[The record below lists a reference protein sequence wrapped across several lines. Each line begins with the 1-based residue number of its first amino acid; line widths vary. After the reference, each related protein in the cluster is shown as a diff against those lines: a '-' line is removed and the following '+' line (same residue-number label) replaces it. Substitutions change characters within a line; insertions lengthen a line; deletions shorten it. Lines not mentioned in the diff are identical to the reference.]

1 MNALADKFQEVFK
14 KLRGYGKL
22 TEDNVAD
29 AVREVRRALLSADVN
44 YQVARDFC
52 DKVKEKALGEEV
64 SRSVRPG
71 DLFVKI
77 VHDELIEFFGE
88 PERSLA
94 SPRPL
99 TIALCGLNGAGKT
112 TSCAKLA
119 LWLRRQ
125 GEKPLM
131 IASDLS
137 RPAAIEQLATLGK
150 QLDLPVLQPEEGDNL
165 DVHLR
170 KVAQQ
175 PDYQESTV
183 RIYDLAGRTE
193 LNEELMAEL
202 KQALSLIQPDET
214 LMVADAALG
223 QAAVEVAQQ
232 FNENA
237 DLSGFILSKFDGDA
251 RGGAALSIQSVANCS
266 VKFLGTGEKAD
277 EFEAFVPDR
286 LVKRLLGM
294 GDLMGVVEQV
304 QENIDLED
312 AARLQERMMNSSF
325 NLQDFLDQM
334 RQMKKLGP
342 LQNIL
347 GMMPGASNIPR
358 SNLDDNSLKRM
369 EAILSSM
376 TRQERNSPGVIN
388 ARRRQRIASGSGTS
402 VREVNE
408 LLKRFR
414 EMKKMMGKLLKGG
427 NTEAKLAR
435 MMSGKMNF

>member
-14 KLRGYGKL
+14 NLRGYGKL
-22 TEDNVAD
+22 TESNVAE

-52 DKVKEKALGEEV
+52 EKVKEKSLGEEV

-77 VHDELIEFFGE
+77 VHDELLAYFGQE
-88 PERSLA
+88 DRSLA
-94 SPRPL
+94 AKRPL

-112 TSCAKLA
+112 TTCAKLA
-119 LWLRRQ
+119 LWLRQQ
-125 GEKPLM
+125 GEDPVM

-137 RPAAIEQLATLGK
+137 RPAAVEQLATLGQ
-150 QLDLPVLQPEEGDNL
+150 QLDLKVLRPGEGDSL
-165 DVHLR
+165 PEHLR
-170 KVAQQ
+170 RVAGERE
-175 PDYQESTV
+175 YREATV
-183 RIYDLAGRTE
+183 RIYDLAGRSELDQELMTE
-193 LNEELMAEL
+193 LRT
-202 KQALSLIQPDET
+202 ALHLIQPDET
-214 LMVADAALG
+214 LLVADAALG

-232 FNENA
+232 FVQNA
-237 DLSGFILSKFDGDA
+237 SLTGLVLSKFDGDA
-251 RGGAALSIQSVANCS
+251 RGGAALSIQSVAECP
-266 VKFLGTGEKAD
+266 VKFLGTGEKPGQ
-277 EFEAFVPDR
+277 FEVFNPER

-294 GDLMGVVEQV
+294 GDLMGIVEQV
-304 QENIDLED
+304 SENIDLED
-312 AARLQERMMNSSF
+312 AARLQERMMSSRF

-334 RQMKKLGP
+334 RQVKKLGP
-342 LQNIL
+342 LQNLL

-358 SNLDDNSLKRM
+358 SNLDEKNLKRM

-376 TRQERNSPGVIN
+376 TRQERISPGIIN
-388 ARRRQRIASGSGTS
+388 ARRRLRIASGSGTT

-414 EMKKMMGKLLKGG
+414 EMKKMLGKLARGG

>member
-52 DKVKEKALGEEV
+52 DKVKAKALGEEV

-77 VHDELIEFFGE
+77 VHDELVAFFGR
-88 PERSLA
+88 PERSLE
-94 SPRPL
+94 PRRPL
-99 TIALCGLNGAGKT
+99 TVALCGLNGAGKT

-119 LWLRRQ
+119 LWLREQ
-125 GEKPLM
+125 GEEPVM

-137 RPAAIEQLATLGK
+137 RPAAIDQLQTLGK
-150 QLDLPVLQPEEGDNL
+150 QLDLKVLCPQEGDSL
-165 DVHLR
+165 SDHLNR
-170 KVAQQ
+170 VSEAE
-175 PDYQESTV
+175 DYQSSSV
-183 RIYDLAGRTE
+183 RLFDLAGRTE
-193 LNEELMAEL
+193 LNRELMAEL
-202 KQALSLIQPDET
+202 QAALKIIAPDET
-214 LMVADAALG
+214 LLVADAALG

-232 FNENA
+232 FSDNA
-237 DLSGFILSKFDGDA
+237 ELTGIILSKFDGDA
-251 RGGAALSIQSVANCS
+251 RGGAALSIQSVADCP
-266 VKFLGTGEKAD
+266 VKFLGTGEKP
-277 EFEAFVPDR
+277 EQFEAFEPER

-294 GDLMGVVEQV
+294 GDLMGIVEQV
-304 QENIDLED
+304 QGNVDMED
-312 AARLQERMMNSSF
+312 AARLQERMMSSAF

-334 RQMKKLGP
+334 RQVKKLGP
-342 LQNIL
+342 LQNLL

-358 SNLDDNSLKRM
+358 SNLDDKSLMRM

-376 TRQERNSPGVIN
+376 TRQERTAPGIIN

-414 EMKKMMGKLLKGG
+414 EMKKMMGKLMKGG